1 MLVESKKRRYT
12 KYVNFIIYLFEDVAE
27 EVPVDTFTL
36 KKTIMTRT
44 LTEMP
49 GKRREKK
56 PESCHQ

>member
-1 MLVESKKRRYT
+1 MLVELKKRRYT

-49 GKRREKK
+49 GKRR
-56 PESCHQ
+56 QVFG